1 MAQRHGIGSGGFL
14 TVGGDASRRRTELS
28 ERAVKIIV
36 GFTAGGTTD
45 IIARDVGIE
54 LEKAWHADRDR
65 GEPRRAPTARSR
77 RRNLAKLP
85 PDGQTL
91 MMIVSGHITNP
102 LVMANAGY
110 DAIKDFTAISL
121 LASSPLLIFA
131 HPSFPANDIKG
142 AIALAKQKPNTI
154 GYATPGVGSIQQ
166 LSMELLS
173 YLSGAKFLHV
183 PYRGGAPALNDTIA
197 GHVPLSVLS
206 VFQVLPLIQDGK
218 LKPLAVTDLK
228 RSAVLPNV
236 QTVAEAGVA
245 NYEASLLFGL
255 IGPAGMPP
263 AVTGQAQRRGNAHHQ
278 RAGDAEEARR
288 AGRAADRQHA
298 GQFTAVIKSEQKKWA
313 EVITG
318 VEYQG
323 VAGRRLGPGAGQVLL
338 CQ

>member
-1 MAQRHGIGSGGFL
+1 MMRSAWLALFVTAMLQPGSASVGAQGYPNG
-14 TVGGDASRRRTELS
+14 T
-28 ERAVKIIV
+28 VKILV
-36 GFTAGGTTD
+36 GFPPGGTTD
-45 IIARDVGIE
+45 IIARDVGQE
-54 LEKAWHADRDR
+54 LEKAWHQTVII
-65 GEPRRAPTARSR
+65 ENRAGA
-77 RRNLAKLP
+77 NGAIAAAQLAKLP

-102 LVMANAGY
+102 LISPSAGY
-110 DAIKDFTAISL
+110 DALKDFTAISL

-142 AIALAKQKPNTI
+142 AIALAKEKPDSI

-197 GHVPLSVLS
+197 GHVPISVLS

-228 RSAVLPNV
+228 RSDVLPNT

-255 IGPAGMPP
+255 IAPAGLPP
-263 AVTGQAQRRGNAHHQ
+263 AVLAKINAEVTRIIKAPEMQKKLAAQGVLPIASTPD
-278 RAGDAEEARR
+278 G
-288 AGRAADRQHA
+288 
-298 GQFTAVIKSEQKKWA
+298 FTAVIKSEQTKWA
-313 EVITG
+313 EVIKAANIR
-318 VEYQG
+318 E
-323 VAGRRLGPGAGQVLL
+323 
-338 CQ
+338 

>member
-1 MAQRHGIGSGGFL
+1 MIVENRAGANGALAAAQ
-14 TVGGDASRRRTELS
+14 
-28 ERAVKIIV
+28 
-36 GFTAGGTTD
+36 
-45 IIARDVGIE
+45 
-54 LEKAWHADRDR
+54 
-65 GEPRRAPTARSR
+65 
-77 RRNLAKLP
+77 LAKLP

-110 DAIKDFTAISL
+110 DALKDFTAISL

-131 HPSFPANDIKG
+131 HPGFAANDIKG
-142 AIALAKQKPNTI
+142 AIALAKEKPNTI

-197 GHVPLSVLS
+197 GHVPISVLS

-218 LKPLAVTDLK
+218 LKPLAVTALK
-228 RSAVLPNV
+228 RSDVLPNV

-255 IGPAGMPP
+255 IAPAGLPP
-263 AVTGQAQRRGNAHHQ
+263 AVLAKINAEVTRIINAPEMQKKLAAQGVLPIASTPAEFTG
-278 RAGDAEEARR
+278 
-288 AGRAADRQHA
+288 
-298 GQFTAVIKSEQKKWA
+298 VIKTEQEKWA
-313 EVITG
+313 QVIKAANIK
-318 VEYQG
+318 E
-323 VAGRRLGPGAGQVLL
+323 
-338 CQ
+338 

>member
-1 MAQRHGIGSGGFL
+1 ML
-14 TVGGDASRRRTELS
+14 RRTCLFCVAALTLFWAATVS
-28 ERAVKIIV
+28 AQTYPNGSIKILV
-36 GFTAGGTTD
+36 GFPPGGTTD
-45 IIARDVGIE
+45 IIARDVAHE
-54 LEKAWHADRDR
+54 LERAWNQTVIV
-65 GEPRRAPTARSR
+65 ENRAGA
-77 RRNLAKLP
+77 NGAIAAAQLAKLP

-102 LVMANAGY
+102 LIMANAGY

-142 AIALAKQKPNTI
+142 AIALARARPNSI

-183 PYRGGAPALNDTIA
+183 PYRGGAPALNDTLA
-197 GHVPLSVLS
+197 GHVPISVLS

-218 LKPLAVTDLK
+218 LKPLAVTALK
-228 RSAVLPNV
+228 RSEVLPGV

-263 AVTGQAQRRGNAHHQ
+263 AVTAKLNAEVTRIIRAPEMQKKLAAQGVLPIASST
-278 RAGDAEEARR
+278 EEFGVVMKA
-288 AGRAADRQHA
+288 
-298 GQFTAVIKSEQKKWA
+298 EQKKWA
-313 EVITG
+313 EVIKAANIK
-318 VEYQG
+318 E
-323 VAGRRLGPGAGQVLL
+323 
-338 CQ
+338 